1 MRTPV
6 TEVLW
11 CLLAFALSS
20 RDIGNPP
27 GFLLDESQY
36 VGSANALLAHTPNT
50 NPEAPPLGK
59 LLIAVGIKSFGNNPL
74 GWRIMSVVFGAFTL
88 AGLLLWVR
96 LLVEDYSIALI
107 AALLTLL
114 NNFLFVFARSAFIDI
129 FLVGFSIFGF
139 LPFTPALHADNLTPP
154 P

>member
-6 TEVLW
+6 T
-11 CLLAFALSS
+11 ASALVSAVVCS
-20 RDIGNPP
+20 FFRDIGNPP

-59 LLIAVGIKSFGNNPL
+59 LLIAVGMKSFGNNPL
-74 GWRIMSVVFGAFTL
+74 GWRIMSVRFW
-88 AGLLLWVR
+88 GLHLVGLFLWVR

-107 AALLTLL
+107 AAL
-114 NNFLFVFARSAFIDI
+114 FDA
-129 FLVGFSIFGF
+129 
-139 LPFTPALHADNLTPP
+139 PE
-154 P
+154 